1 MGDSPG
7 EADAPGVSRES
18 GVAILDSSFDWYAK
32 AASRAR
38 IGYRGSEIA
47 LLLAGAL
54 IPATAAFTSDRR
66 IPAALGVLVVVL
78 TGFRQLFRWHED
90 WLRFTEIC
98 MKLRTERARYDARDA
113 EYARDDRDQRLV
125 QRVRELEAVE
135 TATWAAMRQAKSRSY
150 ARDLKSPSN
159 TE

>member
-1 MGDSPG
+1 MSDPVRN
-7 EADAPGVSRES
+7 ADVSGAPPES
-18 GVAILDSSFDWYAK
+18 ALAILEDSFDWYAR
-32 AASRAR
+32 AAGRAR

-98 MKLRTERARYDARDA
+98 MKLRIERARYDAREA
-113 EYARDDRDQRLV
+113 EYAHDDRDQRLV

-135 TATWAAMRQAKSRSY
+135 TATWAAMRQTKSRAD
-150 ARDLKSPSN
+150 ARDSGSLS
-159 TE
+159 